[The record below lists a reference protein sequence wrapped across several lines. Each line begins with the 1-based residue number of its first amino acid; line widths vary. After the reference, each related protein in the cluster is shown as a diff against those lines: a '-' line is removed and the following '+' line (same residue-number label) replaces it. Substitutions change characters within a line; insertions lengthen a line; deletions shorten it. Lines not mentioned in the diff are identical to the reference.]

1 MIKTVDEYNEE
12 FSEEVK
18 KKLNCLRK
26 IIKQC
31 APEAYE
37 KISWGV
43 PTYNLNGFLVQ
54 YAAYKKHIGFYTSPA
69 TLKYFKEDLK
79 DYKTNL
85 KNTVQFPIDKDLPV
99 ELIKEM
105 VLFKVK
111 ENIESL

>member
-1 MIKTVDEYNEE
+1 MMVKTVGDYNDEFNDNI
-12 FSEEVK
+12 K
-18 KKLNCLRK
+18 MKLDCLRK
-26 IIKQC
+26 IIKQN
-31 APEAYE
+31 APKAKE

-54 YAAYKKHIGFYTSPA
+54 YAAYEKHIGFYTSPA
-69 TLKYFKEDLK
+69 TLEHFKEELK

-105 VLFKVK
+105 VLFKVE
-111 ENIESL
+111 ENNGN

>member
-1 MIKTVDEYNEE
+1 MMVKTVGDYNDNI
-12 FSEEVK
+12 K
-18 KKLNCLRK
+18 MKLDCLRK
-26 IIKQC
+26 IIKQN
-31 APEAYE
+31 APKAKE
-37 KISWGV
+37 KISWSV

-69 TLKYFKEDLK
+69 TLEHFKEELK

-105 VLFKVK
+105 VLFKVE
-111 ENIESL
+111 ENNGN